1 MYSKLFSYFCTMK
14 HFNICLTIIL
24 FLVTTL
30 YACKTSKSNVK
41 NTKKTEEKEITVI
54 KKDVKANILFDATKA
69 EMAGNADWVIDADMY
84 NLGTVNNGKM
94 GISKKGEANPQRY
107 PTPSIDKITP
117 SDTEDIWKGAL
128 SAWGIS
134 LVKANYGVETLP
146 YDGKITYKDPSNPQD
161 LSHYKV
167 FVVCEPNILFTPDE
181 KKAILAFVRD
191 GGGLFM
197 IADHHKSDRNNDG
210 CDSPCVWNDLM
221 ETNPFGMQFDQKYF
235 NEITDN
241 VLTSDKNLINGTHGK
256 VRRVKFSGGTSL
268 TLFPDVNPTVKGVIY
283 SKKGQLNSNKD
294 VFCAYAQYGRGK
306 VVALGDSSPADDGT
320 GDPNDKLYK
329 GWTEIDGHAPLIL
342 NATEWLAK

>member
-1 MYSKLFSYFCTMK
+1 MFANMKSKVFCL
-14 HFNICLTIIL
+14 CLLSCIWL
-24 FLVTTL
+24 S
-30 YACKTSKSNVK
+30 CGGSSKK
-41 NTKKTEEKEITVI
+41 NTQKNKEEKQEVVP
-54 KKDVKANILFDATKA
+54 KKDIKANILFDASKA

-84 NLGTVNNGKM
+84 NLGTVDNGKI
-94 GISKKGEANPQRY
+94 GISKKAESNPQRY

-117 SDTEDIWKGAL
+117 SDTEDIWKGGL

-134 LVKANYGVETLP
+134 LVKAGYGVESLP
-146 YDGKITYKDPSNPQD
+146 YDGKITYKDASNPQD
-161 LSHYKV
+161 LSNYKV
-167 FVVCEPNILFTPDE
+167 FVVCEPNILFTNEE

-221 ETNPFGMQFDQKYF
+221 ETNPFGMQFDQKHY

-241 VLTSDKNLINGTHGK
+241 VLNSDKNLINNSHGK
-256 VRRVKFSGGTSL
+256 VKKVKFSGGTSI
-268 TLFPDVNPTVKGVIY
+268 TLFPNINPTVKGVVY
-283 SKKGQLNSNKD
+283 SKKGQLNGERD

-329 GWTEIDGHAPLIL
+329 GWTEVDGHAPLIL
-342 NATEWLAK
+342 NATEWLAKQ